1 LLSPRSKKPQNI
13 PNSMAGFG
21 RVLFL
26 GETNHTTPPCC
37 TNTTGAPREANYTAN
52 LSRSRH
58 GESLNYTITPRHL
71 KPSITIGL
79 PQENGDYEYFMEG
92 SYSEETSGGEYEYHY
107 VSFDD
112 PYMMDPK
119 VNINEQRNP
128 ENIAEHYLRSKGNE
142 RRYYIAAEE
151 VCWNYAG
158 YKKRF
163 G

>member
-1 LLSPRSKKPQNI
+1 
-13 PNSMAGFG
+13 MARFG
-21 RVLFL
+21 RTFFP
-26 GETNHTTPPCC
+26 GETNHTALSCC
-37 TNTTGAPREANYTAN
+37 TNTTGAPSEANHTVD
-52 LSRSRH
+52 LSAMRH
-58 GESLNYTITPRHL
+58 GELLNDTLTPRQL

-79 PQENGDYEYFMEG
+79 PQENGDYEYITER

-112 PYMMDPK
+112 PYMTDPK

-128 ENIAEHYLRSKGNE
+128 DDIAEHYLRSKGNE
-142 RRYYIAAEE
+142 RRYYIAAKE